1 MEVMSVMQDVRAKV
15 REHKGLDYLQV
26 YENEKGDK
34 IWVIDENS
42 RSVLEQN
49 KLTGNKE
56 YHHCTILLPDEY

>member
-1 MEVMSVMQDVRAKV
+1 M
-15 REHKGLDYLQV
+15 DYLQV